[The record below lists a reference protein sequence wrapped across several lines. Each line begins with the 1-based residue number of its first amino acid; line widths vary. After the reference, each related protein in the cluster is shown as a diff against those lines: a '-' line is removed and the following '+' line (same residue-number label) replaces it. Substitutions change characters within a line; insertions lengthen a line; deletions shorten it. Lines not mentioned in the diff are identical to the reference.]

1 MMKGI
6 LFEDLYK
13 YTNKYWKDVKSRHVR
28 PTTKTLADIAKA
40 SPETYNQVTA
50 TLVPF
55 PGDHIIEQL
64 GNAFK
69 NISDTTYLLNQLYEN
84 PSSHLDENVVKFIV
98 DESPERCGRYI
109 ANTEIPI
116 VEPSELDD
124 TEVDLLIIFAWN
136 YSKMI
141 IEKTFWGF
149 FKYLVA
155 FPSVQLVN
163 NYNELEGFDSI

>member
-28 PTTKTLADIAKA
+28 PTTKTLDDIAKA

-84 PSSHLDENVVKFIV
+84 PSSHLDEKVVKSANNKLQKVQELIKSIAADLDH
-98 DESPERCGRYI
+98 DES
-109 ANTEIPI
+109 
-116 VEPSELDD
+116 
-124 TEVDLLIIFAWN
+124 
-136 YSKMI
+136 
-141 IEKTFWGF
+141 
-149 FKYLVA
+149 
-155 FPSVQLVN
+155 
-163 NYNELEGFDSI
+163 DS